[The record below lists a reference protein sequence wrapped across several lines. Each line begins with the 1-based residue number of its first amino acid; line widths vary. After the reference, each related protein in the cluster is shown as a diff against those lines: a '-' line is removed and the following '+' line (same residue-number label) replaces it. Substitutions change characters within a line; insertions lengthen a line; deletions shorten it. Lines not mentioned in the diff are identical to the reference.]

1 MTSFTGYISYMEF
14 ALGNDEEFANPIQ
27 NPFTYGLMT
36 EDRMKYT
43 SNAVVETIKLAASK
57 ATLGFKNVILAGN
70 QLANGSVMKAGTPV
84 TYTAA
89 KNADGFV
96 EITVSSGAG
105 ATDEVRIAYEYDNQ
119 VIPQTKIPTIKA
131 RMSGVTLTAKAR
143 RIAIEYS
150 QFANFQSKNDYGID
164 LSTTLAQQAQAEL
177 AYQTDS
183 EAVFLIKEAA
193 DKITDGRK
201 LTWVD
206 EELDTISYSMKAK
219 PILVLA

>member
-14 ALGNDEEFANPIQ
+14 ALGNDADFSNPVQ

-36 EDRMKYT
+36 EDRMRYT
-43 SNAVVETIKLAASK
+43 SNAVVETVTLASSN
-57 ATLGFKNVILAGN
+57 ATLGFKGIILNGN
-70 QLANGSVMKAGTPV
+70 KLANGTVTKDGAEV
-84 TYTAA
+84 TYTAE
-89 KNADGFV
+89 KKDNGLV

-105 ATDEVRIAYEYDNQ
+105 ATDSVKVSYEYDNQ
-119 VIPQTKIPTIKA
+119 VIPAQNELPTVKA
-131 RMSGVTLTAKAR
+131 RMSGITLTAKAR

-150 QFANFQSKNDYGID
+150 QFAAFQSKNDYGID
-164 LSTTLAQQAQAEL
+164 LSTTLAQQAQSEL

-193 DKITDGRK
+193 DKISDGRA

-206 EELDTISYSMKAK
+206 EELDWQFN
-219 PILVLA
+219 